1 MNTKQLKTIA
11 DKHFRLIRKPRIE
24 ILGYILF
31 TDGRAIF
38 TDLETWIEHPID
50 IVGTYCYHRDDIKS
64 LCIEY
69 PNTDVEF
76 TERGIILPNGNI
88 FKSIVID
95 PQDFPKTP
103 DVPFRGL
110 LLTPYT
116 QAKLRELAP
125 MVDTD
130 KLFPVLHMQHI
141 YIDKG
146 TAVAANSNSMGW
158 RDELGL
164 GEMTGFIPPHFF
176 SYMDKEAEYSIL
188 FNSYKVDE
196 YNVSG
201 WVHVWNRDISLK
213 WQYIGRKF
221 PNWKSVIPDY
231 KEATNI
237 YIPTETLEKF
247 LKKALDLSK
256 IHKQDFNFI
265 KIEPKGLRWENK
277 DFEQVLFKPIELGE
291 FAVFALDIK
300 LLLKLLDTRVHST
313 LLKYIGSKFAVEVN
327 ENNIIMPLNLD
338 KLK

>member
-1 MNTKQLKTIA
+1 MNTKNFKTIV
-11 DKHFRLIRKPRIE
+11 DNHFRLIPKPRIE

-38 TDLETWIEHPID
+38 TDLETWIEQPTN

-103 DVPFRGL
+103 DVPFGGL

-125 MVDTD
+125 MVNTD
-130 KLFPVLHMQHI
+130 KPFPVLHMQHI

-146 TAVAANSNSMGW
+146 TAVATNSNLMGW
-158 RDELGL
+158 RGELGL
-164 GEMTGFIPPHFF
+164 AELTGFIPPHFF
-176 SYMDKEAEYSIL
+176 SYMDKKAEYSIL
-188 FNSYKVDE
+188 FNSYKEADE

-201 WVHVWNRDISLK
+201 WVHIWNRDISLK
-213 WQYIGRKF
+213 WQYTGRKF

-231 KEATNI
+231 TDATNI
-237 YIPTETLEKF
+237 YIPTNLLVDY
-247 LKKALDLSK
+247 LKKVQDMAKL
-256 IHKQDFNFI
+256 IKQVFTYI
-265 KIEPKGLRWENK
+265 KIEPTKLTWEDK
-277 DFEQVLFKPIELGE
+277 DYDKELTQEVELGE
-291 FAVFALDIK
+291 FEPFYLDVK
-300 LLLKLLDTRVHST
+300 HLLLLIDKSKYST
-313 LLKYIGSKFAVEVN
+313 HLEYLEKRGAVKVN
-327 ENNIIMPLNLD
+327 DNHIIMPIIP
-338 KLK
+338 KQ